1 MNPAVTLPEPSTYE
15 ALNQVPPLVN
25 YNLFLADAALVKAVE
40 REAAWAREHVS
51 QLGRLLG
58 TEEAQRWGFD
68 ANENLPVLHTH
79 DRFGN
84 RRDEVVFH
92 PAWHNLMRTSIA
104 NRIHCLPWMEKR
116 KGAHV
121 ARAALMMITGQ
132 NEAGHTCPI
141 SMTYSGV
148 AALRAEPEL
157 AQEWEPRIFSSQ
169 YDSRFAPPTEKTG
182 VLLGMGMTEK
192 QGGSDV
198 RNNTTRAESISGSLI
213 YLVTGNKC
221 FCTAPMCDAFLILAQ
236 TSKGLSSFQLTL

>member
-51 QLGRLLG
+51 QLGQLLG
-58 TEEAQRWGFD
+58 TDEAQRWGFD

-79 DRFGN
+79 DRVGN

-92 PAWHNLMRTSIA
+92 PAWHALMRTSIA
-104 NRIHCLPWMEKR
+104 NQVHSLPWKEKR

-121 ARAALMMITGQ
+121 ARAALMMLVSQ
-132 NEAGHTCPI
+132 NEGGHTCPI
-141 SMTYSGV
+141 SMTFSGV

-157 AQEWEPRIFSSQ
+157 AREWEPRILSSQ
-169 YDSRFAPPTEKTG
+169 YDPSFRPAVEKTG

-198 RNNTTRAESISGSLI
+198 RANITRAERIGNSREYRI
-213 YLVTGNKC
+213 TG
-221 FCTAPMCDAFLILAQ
+221 
-236 TSKGLSSFQLTL
+236 